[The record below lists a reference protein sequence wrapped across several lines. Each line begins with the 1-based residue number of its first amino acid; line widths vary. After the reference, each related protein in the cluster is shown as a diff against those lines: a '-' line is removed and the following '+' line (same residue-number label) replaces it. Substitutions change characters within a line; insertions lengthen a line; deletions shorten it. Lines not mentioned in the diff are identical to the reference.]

1 MADGKAE
8 DAYFYYENNLK
19 LKVMDN
25 VFDKQQQAQA
35 AAQVSREAAA
45 LSADAAKVA
54 AKDELDAAK
63 AKSAGCVAEAKAKSA
78 DP

>member
-1 MADGKAE
+1 M
-8 DAYFYYENNLK
+8 Y
-19 LKVMDN
+19 N

-35 AAQVSREAAA
+35 AAQVSREAAV

-63 AKSAGCVAEAKAKSA
+63 AKSAGCVAGGQGKVGWY
-78 DP
+78 D